1 MSLESATAA
10 VNERVGAA
18 TPIGAS
24 VKFDFG
30 DDGCILLDA
39 NQTPITVS
47 NDDGD
52 ADCSIG
58 MTLEDFNAMMTGEM
72 DPTTA
77 FMMGKLQVTGDM
89 GVAMKLS
96 QII

>member
-1 MSLESATAA
+1 MSLETATAA
-10 VNERVGAA
+10 INQRVGAA

-30 DDGCILLDA
+30 DDGCILVDA
-39 NQTPITVS
+39 NETPITVS
-47 NDDGD
+47 NDAGD
-52 ADCSIG
+52 ADCTIG
-58 MTLEDFNAMMTGEM
+58 MTLEDFDAMMGGEM

-77 FMMGKLQVTGDM
+77 FMMGKLQVSGDM

-96 QII
+96 QIL